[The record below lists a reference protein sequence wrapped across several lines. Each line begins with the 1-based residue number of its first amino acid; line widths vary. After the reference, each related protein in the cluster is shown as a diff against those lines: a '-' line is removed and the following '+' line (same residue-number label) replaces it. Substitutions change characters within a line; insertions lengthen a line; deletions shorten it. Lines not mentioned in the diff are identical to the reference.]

1 MAIDK
6 VVVLSGD
13 PVAICDG
20 ITVYQPTLRE
30 IKDYGESKFFSTFWT
45 FCSSPWDM
53 PSMLD
58 DMGVNFME
66 ITEWELFRSIAI
78 GLSQEVTKPI
88 FGDLDFSKFVQMT
101 RKMPDGET
109 DVVLYN
115 KETQQIID
123 EEMYKAFIPFVRE
136 AIGFEHSGKKAG
148 NEYTRKALIIDDRKT
163 RKRNARKPYESAL
176 FNGIISLVNTEEC
189 KYDYNTIFNIT
200 LYQFTKS
207 ITQIQGKKSAC
218 ALLQGSIS
226 GFCDTSKIPKIDF
239 QWMYSDKKY
248 NSPRGHKLFT
258 GEKQAIQQAG
268 AVK

>member
-1 MAIDK
+1 MDFDRL
-6 VVVLSGD
+6 VVLSGE
-13 PVAICDG
+13 PTEVIEG

-30 IKDYGESKFFSTFWT
+30 IRDYGESQFFSTFMT

-66 ITEWELFRSIAI
+66 ISEWELFRSIAI
-78 GLSQEVTKPI
+78 GLSVEQTKLM
-88 FGDLDFSKFVQMT
+88 FGELDFSKFKQMVRT
-101 RKMPDGET
+101 LEDKQDIVLFNQET
-109 DVVLYN
+109 G
-115 KETQQIID
+115 QIID
-123 EEMYKAFIPFVRE
+123 ENAYHAFIPFVRE

-148 NEYTRKALIIDDRKT
+148 NEYTRRALIEDDRKT
-163 RKRNARKPYESAL
+163 RRRNAKKPYESIL

-189 KYDYNTIFNIT
+189 KYDYKSIFDIT

-207 ITQIQGKKSAC
+207 FTQIQGKKSAC
-218 ALLQGSIS
+218 ALMQGSMS
-226 GFCDTSKIPKIDF
+226 GFCDTSKIPKMDF
-239 QWMYSDKKY
+239 QWTYSDKKY
-248 NSPRGHKLFT
+248 KSPRGQNLFK